1 MEGIAEY
8 LTQLQQVLG
17 RLPLDDVQR
26 VVETLL
32 EGHKA
37 GAKVFI
43 MGNGGSAA
51 TASHFACDLTKGTIT
66 SGMPRFRVIALTD
79 NVPLLTAWAN
89 DMSYG
94 DVFVEQLH
102 GLLEAGDV
110 VIAISGS
117 GNSESVVRAVRMAK
131 WRGARTISLTGC
143 GGGKLAPLT
152 DVSVVVPSSCM
163 EQIEDAHLVLE
174 HSICTA
180 LRQELRKQSRL
191 GGRRWQG
198 IKAEYR
204 MQGEGRLPF
213 DQAQDKPFDKAQDK
227 PLLVRDDLAE
237 VPTPGNSMGLARV
250 WDALSESP
258 APRWK
263 IKLEKGV
270 AGE

>member
-1 MEGIAEY
+1 
-8 LTQLQQVLG
+8 
-17 RLPLDDVQR
+17 
-26 VVETLL
+26 
-32 EGHKA
+32 
-37 GAKVFI
+37 
-43 MGNGGSAA
+43 
-51 TASHFACDLTKGTIT
+51 
-66 SGMPRFRVIALTD
+66 
-79 NVPLLTAWAN
+79 
-89 DMSYG
+89 
-94 DVFVEQLH
+94 
-102 GLLEAGDV
+102 
-110 VIAISGS
+110 
-117 GNSESVVRAVRMAK
+117 
-131 WRGARTISLTGC
+131 
-143 GGGKLAPLT
+143 
-152 DVSVVVPSSCM
+152 M

-263 IKLEKGV
+263 IKLEKEV